1 MTRKNTR
8 KIYLSPDTSVIGVEV
23 EEILQNLSI
32 GPQTDRLI
40 MMDSWTG
47 AGDDGGN
54 YGQGTDD
61 FFE

>member
-1 MTRKNTR
+1 MNQQQK
-8 KIYLSPDTSVIGVEV
+8 KIYASPRAAVIGVDL
-23 EEILQNLSI
+23 EEIILNPSF
-32 GPQTDRLI
+32 GPQTDRRI

>member
-1 MTRKNTR
+1 MNQQVK
-8 KIYLSPDTSVIGVEV
+8 KIYASPRAAVIGVDL
-23 EEILQNLSI
+23 EETILNPSF
-32 GPQTDRLI
+32 GPQADNLI

-47 AGDDGGN
+47 AGDDGGH

>member
-1 MTRKNTR
+1 MNQQQK
-8 KIYLSPDTSVIGVEV
+8 KIYASPRAAVIGVDL
-23 EEILQNLSI
+23 EEIILNPSF

>member
-1 MTRKNTR
+1 MKKREKAM
-8 KIYLSPDTSVIGVEV
+8 YVSPSAAVIGVDL
-23 EEILQNLSI
+23 EEIILNPSF